1 MCDRNTNTPVKDE
14 LDKSD
19 KKDDLNELTWK
30 IIILERF
37 DLKYEVLLI
46 RMAAVKS
53 MKQSLQCIEGRFD
66 NF

>member
-46 RMAAVKS
+46 RRAAVKS
-53 MKQSLQCIEGRFD
+53 M
-66 NF
+66 